1 MPDVMSFER
10 GMLVGF
16 EHGSAGVRNNISLM
30 LYAAVGWYGGP
41 QSSVTL
47 LCQFY
52 TADENARASFDYT
65 SPYSDRLDKIGDFI
79 QLDGWAC
86 TYAIHPVRTNYVY
99 IRSVVVGV
107 FI

>member
-1 MPDVMSFER
+1 MSFER

-47 LCQFY
+47 LRQFY
-52 TADENARASFDYT
+52 TADEYTRASFDYP
-65 SPYSDRLDKIGDFI
+65 SPYSDRLNKTGDLF
-79 QLDGWAC
+79 
-86 TYAIHPVRTNYVY
+86 YAA
-99 IRSVVVGV
+99 
-107 FI
+107 